1 MLAIRG
7 VSVTSNYRKQ
17 LIQAYVEPEYMQYLQ
32 YRFGWSDTTIS
43 SIAWMSFKLAVN
55 RIRRDVLV
63 TKVCNDL
70 LPTAEALCKR
80 KYQSQVRSVSTTGE
94 TRNHIIRCTSPS
106 RIKTC
111 TQLLGALRRRLDY
124 LET

>member
-1 MLAIRG
+1 
-7 VSVTSNYRKQ
+7 VTSNYRKQ

-55 RIRRDVLV
+55 RIQRDVLI

-80 KYQSQVRSVSTTGE
+80 EYQSHDKCVLCQR
-94 TRNHIIRCTSPS
+94 
-106 RIKTC
+106 
-111 TQLLGALRRRLDY
+111 Q
-124 LET
+124 